1 VSLYLSPE
9 QQLALQPCSTTT
21 YFSSSPAL
29 VRREANSSDQM
40 DLKI

>member
-9 QQLALQPCSTTT
+9 QQLTFQPCSTTT

-29 VRREANSSDQM
+29 ARREANSSDQM